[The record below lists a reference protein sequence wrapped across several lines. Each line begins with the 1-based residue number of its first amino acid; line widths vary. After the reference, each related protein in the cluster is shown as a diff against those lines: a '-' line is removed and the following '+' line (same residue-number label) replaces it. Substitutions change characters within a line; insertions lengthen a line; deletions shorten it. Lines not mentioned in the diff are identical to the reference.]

1 MLDKVTQIE
10 TIKYD
15 RDVSYSYAASRLST
29 HWTNHNMAWSD
40 FMQKL
45 AQTVRTKEDLTEYN
59 KMSKSEQADIK
70 DVGGFVGG
78 YLKEGKRRA
87 GQVMNRSMLTL
98 DIDYAAQD
106 MTDILSVFYDFAYCL
121 YSTHKHREISPRL
134 RLVIPLKRNVN
145 ADEYEAIGRKVADI
159 VGMDYFD
166 DTTYQPHRLM
176 YWPSTSND
184 AEFFFTYEDLPLLDP
199 DKILNEYV
207 DWTDTLEW
215 PTSSREESKT
225 KRLADKQGDPEEKP
239 GIVGAFCRAYTIE
252 EAIETFIPDLY
263 EKHSTNRYTYHEG
276 STAGGLVLYENNKFA
291 YSHHNTDP
299 VSGMLVNSFDLV
311 RIHLYGAQDE
321 DTKTDTPVNRLPSYK
336 AMQQRAQ
343 NDEVVKKQLIN
354 DKMTDA
360 MQDFDE
366 IENGDDVWSET
377 LEITS
382 KGAFKASI
390 PNIEIILRNDPN
402 LKGKIAFNEFT
413 KQIECLG
420 KMPWNN
426 KPTHQVSEYI
436 FNWELRDGSEEKIY
450 EQIEDICL
458 SMKAKDYLN
467 MPERIDTKQTV
478 VLSDKE
484 RKLYDELE
492 KHYILES
499 EEEGTVVAQNG
510 ASLSQKLLQ
519 LSNGAVYTDD
529 GDVREIHDKKLEKLE
544 EIIEESQGQPILLFY
559 NFKHDK
565 ERILERFKEATTLED
580 SNYKERWNSGNI
592 KLLIA
597 HPASAGH
604 GLNLQ
609 QGGHIIVWFGLT
621 WSLEL
626 YQQANAR
633 LYRQGQNH
641 TTIIHHIMTD
651 NTIDQRVY
659 EALQNKELT
668 QEELMKAIKARIAN
682 HK

>member
-106 MTDILSVFYDFAYCL
+106 MTDILSMFYDFAYCL
-121 YSTHKHREISPRL
+121 YSTHIAKDTWVDEVDKWNHLNHLKVS
-134 RLVIPLKRNVN
+134 LVLGTPKERNAALN
-145 ADEYEAIGRKVADI
+145 TEADI
-159 VGMDYFD
+159 YVTNKENTKWLCDQYKKEWPFD
-166 DTTYQPHRLM
+166 MVVIDEL
-176 YWPSTSND
+176 STFKSPKSQR
-184 AEFFFTYEDLPLLDP
+184 FKSIKKKLPLINRFIGLTGTPSPNSLQDLWAQVYLI
-199 DKILNEYV
+199 DRGER
-207 DWTDTLEW
+207 LE
-215 PTSSREESKT
+215 SSFSRYRE
-225 KRLADKQGDPEEKP
+225 
-239 GIVGAFCRAYTIE
+239 
-252 EAIETFIPDLY
+252 
-263 EKHSTNRYTYHEG
+263 RY
-276 STAGGLVLYENNKFA
+276 F
-291 YSHHNTDP
+291 
-299 VSGMLVNSFDLV
+299 
-311 RIHLYGAQDE
+311 
-321 DTKTDTPVNRLPSYK
+321 
-336 AMQQRAQ
+336 
-343 NDEVVKKQLIN
+343 
-354 DKMTDA
+354 
-360 MQDFDE
+360 
-366 IENGDDVWSET
+366 
-377 LEITS
+377 
-382 KGAFKASI
+382 
-390 PNIEIILRNDPN
+390 
-402 LKGKIAFNEFT
+402 
-413 KQIECLG
+413 
-420 KMPWNN
+420 